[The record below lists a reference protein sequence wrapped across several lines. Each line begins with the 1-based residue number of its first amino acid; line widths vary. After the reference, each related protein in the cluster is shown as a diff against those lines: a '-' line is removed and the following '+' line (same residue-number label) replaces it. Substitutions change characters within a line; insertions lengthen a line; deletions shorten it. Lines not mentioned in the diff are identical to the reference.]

1 MKVGTL
7 LRTGIPTYLT
17 FKETPGRNESVF
29 LPEGELLLYLG
40 LGHKNIHGDWYEV
53 MTRSGVIGHLS
64 SFAVKEVK

>member
-29 LPEGELLLYLG
+29 LPKGELLLYLG
-40 LGHKNIHGDWYEV
+40 GHKNIHGDWYEV

>member
-7 LRTGIPTYLT
+7 LRTGIPTY
-17 FKETPGRNESVF
+17 PGRNESVF
-29 LPEGELLLYLG
+29 LPKGELLLYLG
-40 LGHKNIHGDWYEV
+40 GHKNIHGDWYEV